1 VILTERGQMARSAFH
16 AIHILEEV
24 GLL

>member
-1 VILTERGQMARSAFH
+1 VIFTERGQMARSAFH
-16 AIHILEEV
+16 ALHILEEE